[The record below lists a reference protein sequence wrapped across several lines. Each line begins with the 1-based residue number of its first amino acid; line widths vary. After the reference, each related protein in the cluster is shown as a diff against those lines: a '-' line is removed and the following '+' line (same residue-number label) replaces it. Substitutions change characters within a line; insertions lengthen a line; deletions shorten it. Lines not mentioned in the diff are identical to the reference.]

1 MAVNFNPERT
11 IVTGLARSPVAELRE
26 IARNLDDTQLQANQ
40 RSIAAHLDDSYYVRD
55 LHPGIFIVDGTNAT
69 FTQIPA
75 AAPQW
80 PAIKMPKPAVSI
92 AVASWR
98 KPKLWVSGRLR
109 LQFRYTSDV
118 GSTNNFVFN
127 YRVLAVRRGEVLP
140 GTLLTAS
147 PTQVL
152 LAGPAVANTE
162 MVDAYRYTTVSMG
175 GDDERLSLQ
184 VFRFGTSADDTNANT
199 FFLTAVEVLHIPAVQ
214 EVHVG

>member
-11 IVTGLARSPVAELRE
+11 IATRLAQSPVAELRE

-55 LHPGIFIVDGTNAT
+55 LHPGVFIVDGTNAT
-69 FTQIPA
+69 FAQIPA

-80 PAIKMPKPAVSI
+80 PAIKMPKPVVSI
-92 AVASWR
+92 AIASWR
-98 KPKLWVSGRLR
+98 KPKFWVSGRLR

-118 GSTNNFVFN
+118 GSTNNFAFD
-127 YRVLAVRRGEVLP
+127 YRVLAIRRGEVLP
-140 GTLLTAS
+140 GTLLTAN
-147 PTQVL
+147 PVQVL
-152 LAGPAVANTE
+152 LPGPAVANTE

-184 VFRFGTSADDTNANT
+184 VFRFGTSADDTNANA
-199 FFLTAVEVLHIPAVQ
+199 FFLTAVEVVHIPAAQ
-214 EVHVG
+214 EVHV